1 MEKSKKQ
8 TQNRYPNTYTSLF
21 FLCTGTSI
29 KKMREQANFRAQT
42 SLISEIVRSC
52 KRFVLNALQNT
63 QCTHLS
69 SLKIINY
76 LKHSYHQPFF
86 HQHAIIQPCKLS
98 LILLNVRVCP
108 TQSIKLSFIFLCDWW
123 FNWVIIEMLN
133 FFVISLLII
142 LRGL

>member
-1 MEKSKKQ
+1 
-8 TQNRYPNTYTSLF
+8 
-21 FLCTGTSI
+21 
-29 KKMREQANFRAQT
+29 MREQANFRAQT

-86 HQHAIIQPCKLS
+86 HQHAITFIYAIWWCYNPRNIINNDITKKFNISIITQ
-98 LILLNVRVCP
+98 LNH
-108 TQSIKLSFIFLCDWW
+108 QSHRKINDSFIDCVGQTRTFNNIKLNLQGCIIACWW
-123 FNWVIIEMLN
+123 KKGWWYECFK
-133 FFVISLLII
+133 
-142 LRGL
+142 